1 MKQLIATL
9 IFLVGA
15 ASAQASAVDFTGAY
29 APANWTSTID
39 GNGTV
44 VASPTTVV
52 LTSPDDLAAGG
63 FTRFTIPA
71 AETGWLSFHWAFATL
86 DDPQYELFGYLLD
99 GLFSRLSDPF
109 GAMTQSGD
117 ARVAV
122 TTGQVFGFAAWAL
135 DDLGGP
141 ATTTV
146 SAFTAVP
153 EPGSLGLALAALLLL
168 GTARGGRKPA

>member
-1 MKQLIATL
+1 MHKFIATSL
-9 IFLVGA
+9 LLAAA
-15 ASAQASAVDFTGAY
+15 ASVQAGTVDFTGAY

-39 GNGTV
+39 GNGAV
-44 VASPTTVV
+44 VASAATVA
-52 LTSPDDLAAGG
+52 LTSPDNLPAGG
-63 FTRFTIPA
+63 FTKFTIVAPD
-71 AETGWLSFHWAFATL
+71 TGNLSFDWAFATL

-109 GAMTQSGD
+109 GAVTQSGH
-117 ARVAV
+117 ASVAV

-146 SAFTAVP
+146 SGFAAVP
-153 EPGSLGLALAALLLL
+153 EPGSLGLALLALALL
-168 GTARGGRKPA
+168 GKGINRRTPD